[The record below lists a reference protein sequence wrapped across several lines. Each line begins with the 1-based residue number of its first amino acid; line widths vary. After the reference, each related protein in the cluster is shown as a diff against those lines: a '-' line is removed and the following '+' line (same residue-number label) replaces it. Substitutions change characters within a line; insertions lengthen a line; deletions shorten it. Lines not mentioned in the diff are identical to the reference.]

1 MMSIFRTPRLLAAFA
16 ITLALAGC
24 GGEGHDD
31 ADGHAHDEHGHD
43 DHGHGNGETVEE
55 AQKGP
60 HGGRLLRE
68 GEFALELKIEE
79 SGTPPRYAAWAYRGE
94 QPIDPAKAAVEVRLT
109 RLGGQVDVHRLA
121 PRGDR
126 IVGSDIVHEPHSFE
140 VAIDATLDGQRLR
153 WAYDSFEGRTAI
165 ARDLADEAGI
175 RVAAVAGGPLVESV
189 RAHGSV
195 AVLPGRQARVVARFP
210 GVVRELRAAVGD
222 TVAAGRTLAIIDSNA
237 SLSRYAVTSPIAG
250 TVMERTTEVGVLAGE
265 APLFVVADLSTVAVD
280 LAVFGAESARVR
292 AGQPVRLRRIA
303 DGASAESVVE
313 QVLPAADAASQS
325 LVARL
330 RVPNTDGF
338 WRPGMAVEAQLEV
351 ARDDVPLR
359 LPLSAIQRFRDWQVA
374 FIRIGDT
381 YEIRPLELGRSDGEH
396 VEVRE
401 GLAAGDEVVVEQSF
415 LVKADIEKSGASHD
429 H

>member
-1 MMSIFRTPRLLAAFA
+1 MISIFRTTSLLAVFA
-16 ITLALAGC
+16 TALALGAC
-24 GGEGHDD
+24 GETGHDD
-31 ADGHAHDEHGHD
+31 ADAHAHDD
-43 DHGHGNGETVEE
+43 QGHGYDEEVEE
-55 AQKGP
+55 APKGP

-68 GEFALELKIEE
+68 GDYALELKIEE
-79 SGTPPRYAAWAYRGE
+79 SGTPPRYAAWVYRGE
-94 QPIDPAKAAVEVRLT
+94 QPIDPVKAAVEVRLT
-109 RLGGQVDVHRLA
+109 RLAGQVDMHRLA

-126 IVGSDIVHEPHSFE
+126 LVGSDIVYEPHSFE

-153 WAYDSFEGRTAI
+153 WAYDSFEGRTTI
-165 ARDLADEAGI
+165 ARELADEAGI

-189 RAHGSV
+189 RAQGNV

-210 GVVRELRAAVGD
+210 GVVRETRATIGD
-222 TVAAGRTLAIIDSNA
+222 TVAAGRMLALVDSNA

-250 TVMERTTEVGVLAGE
+250 TVMERAAEVGALAGD

-280 LAVFGAESARVR
+280 LAVFGADAARVR

-303 DGASAESVVE
+303 DGARAESVVE
-313 QVLPAADAASQS
+313 QILPAADAASQS

-330 RVPNTDGF
+330 RVSNDDGF
-338 WRPGMAVEAQLEV
+338 WRPGMAVEAQLVV
-351 ARDDVPLR
+351 AREDVPLR

-401 GLAAGDEVVVEQSF
+401 GLAAGDEVVIEQSF